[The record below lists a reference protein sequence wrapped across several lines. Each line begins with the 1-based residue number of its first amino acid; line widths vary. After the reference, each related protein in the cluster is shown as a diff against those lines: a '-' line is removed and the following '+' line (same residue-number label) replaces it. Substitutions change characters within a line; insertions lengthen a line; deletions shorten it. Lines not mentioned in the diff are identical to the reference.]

1 MLGIIPGAIVG
12 VRNVKQVEGVL
23 KAGEVKLS
31 DEEKIELER
40 FLRQ

>member
-31 DEEKIELER
+31 DEEKNDLQSFIT
-40 FLRQ
+40 